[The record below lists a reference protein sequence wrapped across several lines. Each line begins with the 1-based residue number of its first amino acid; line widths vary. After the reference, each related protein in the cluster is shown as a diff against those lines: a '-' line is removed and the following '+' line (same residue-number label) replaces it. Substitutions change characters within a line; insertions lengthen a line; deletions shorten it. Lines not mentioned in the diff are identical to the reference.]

1 MTRLRP
7 GIRNAS
13 AALLLAILSEISYAQ
28 QLPDSTNSET
38 VTDRPD
44 VMESSIVIPK
54 ETFQMENGLT
64 WTTDHG
70 F

>member
-1 MTRLRP
+1 MTRIRL
-7 GIRNAS
+7 GIRS
-13 AALLLAILSEISYAQ
+13 AGAPLFLAILSDVSYAQ
-28 QLPDSTNSET
+28 QLPDSTNSEI

-44 VMESSIVIPK
+44 VTESSIVIPK